1 MTDDPSL
8 QVQSAWPLPKFHFLV
23 QWDDV
28 RMTFQEVSGLEAK
41 TEVIEYRAGNSK
53 LSSSVKMPD
62 LVKASNVTLK
72 KGQCTDSAAFFE
84 WVRDAKMN
92 AITRK
97 TVTISL
103 LDETTAPTMIWT
115 LQNAFVVKVLGLEQN
130 EDDVAIES
138 IELAHEGLTI
148 ANG

>member
-8 QVQSAWPLPKFHFLV
+8 RVQSAWPLPKFHFLV

-53 LSSSVKMPD
+53 LFSSVKMPG
-62 LVKASNVTLK
+62 LVKSSYVTLK

-92 AITRK
+92 TITRK

-103 LDETTAPTMIWT
+103 LDEANAPTMIWT
-115 LQNAFVVKVLGLEQN
+115 LQNAFVVKVLRLEQSAG
-130 EDDVAIES
+130 DVAIES